1 MVLIFAMAARWD
13 DRLAALL
20 VDEIVQTVGVIG
32 PISQN
37 LASRDAADQIA
48 GGRHVVLLSGA
59 ELEANR
65 QAQRIDYGMDFGAEP
80 ASRAAQGLGFLAP
93 LFSGAPAACA

>member
-1 MVLIFAMAARWD
+1 MVTAGRD
-13 DRLAALL
+13 DDSCALRLDLL
-20 VDEIVQTVGVIG
+20 AQAVGVIG
-32 PISQN
+32 LVGEDLPGLQSV
-37 LASRDAADQIA
+37 DQFL

-59 ELEANR
+59 EVEAHR